1 MPTPSSSSLACTVN
15 GRAVTL
21 DIAPHSLLLD
31 VLRERLGLKGAKR
44 SCDIQVCGACTVL
57 VDGAPVSACT
67 YLAVE
72 AESREIRTVEGLAD
86 GETLHAVQAAF
97 VEYGAIQCGFC
108 TSGMLLSAAAL
119 LEENPSPTR
128 EQILHYLRGNLCRCT
143 GYQKIIDA
151 IASCATAPPHPAL
164 SPSTGERDSTEQPA
178 LSRSTEERNSTEQS
192 ALFPSTGERDSTGQ
206 PAQFRNP
213 LPHRGRGQGEG
224 AITTPAEPLR
234 VVGHSVRRVDALE
247 KVTGRARYVTDM
259 ELPGMLHVKLLR
271 SPYPHAKI
279 VRVDVTRARVAAG
292 VRAVVTSA
300 DLDWCDPYYGPAFRD
315 RPILAIEVTRHEGEP
330 VAAVVAESESAAA
343 LALELIEIAYEE
355 LPAVTTLEE
364 ALAPGAPLVH
374 TTEPLAGHF
383 ADLSTLKPR
392 PGTNICHQFH
402 LERGQ
407 GATAFGEADVVVE
420 DVYTFPRVQHYSME
434 PHAALAAWDQS
445 GDDGGTLTVWASTQN
460 PYSVRVELAKM
471 FRVPMS
477 RIRIIVPPL
486 GGGFGG
492 KTYAKREPIV
502 GALARMV
509 RRPVRLALSVE
520 EAFRTVRRCDASA
533 RVRLAFK
540 RDGTLWAAECH
551 ADFDV
556 GAYADIGP
564 RIIQKGTYTATGPY
578 RVPNI
583 VLDAKAVYTNTTPGG
598 AFRGF
603 GVPQLAWAL
612 ESLVDEAARDLGHD
626 PVDLRRQNLLGQ
638 GEEFSP
644 GDTPIDG
651 KFEESLNRATE
662 AIRWSQQPA
671 AGRAR
676 GLAMMMK
683 ASVAPT
689 VSEAI
694 VRLHADASVTV
705 LASTVEMGQGARTV
719 MAQIAAEVLAVPVE
733 SVFVAMP
740 DTAITPYDQTT
751 SSSRSTTMTGKAV
764 QEAAADV
771 REQLLRIAGRHLGVD
786 ATALQLEDGAVISAG
801 ARLPY
806 PELLRERFGMSG
818 GELIGRGIVAS
829 GRSTAALGG
838 STPFWEMAVGAA
850 EVSVDEETGAVTV
863 HSYASVADVGRCI
876 NPQQCEG
883 QDEGAVMQGIGHTL
897 LEEMLYEGGQL
908 LNANLVDYRVPR
920 AEDVP
925 AELQC
930 RFVENGDGAG
940 PFGAK
945 GAGEGSLVPVSPA
958 VGNALARLT
967 GVRFREL
974 PLTPERVWRALRQR
988 QPHA

>member
-15 GRAVTL
+15 GRAVAV
-21 DIAPHSLLLD
+21 DVMPHSLLLD
-31 VLRERLGLKGAKR
+31 VLREQLGLKGAKR

-72 AESREIRTVEGLAD
+72 AEGREIRTVEGLAD
-86 GETLHAVQAAF
+86 GDTLHAVQTAF
-97 VEYGAIQCGFC
+97 IEHGAVQCGFC

-151 IASCATAPPHPAL
+151 ITSCA
-164 SPSTGERDSTEQPA
+164 
-178 LSRSTEERNSTEQS
+178 
-192 ALFPSTGERDSTGQ
+192 
-206 PAQFRNP
+206 
-213 LPHRGRGQGEG
+213 RGQVSHSNIGRE
-224 AITTPAEPLR
+224 TTVPADREPVSNCRNVRPDPESLR
-234 VVGHSVRRVDALE
+234 VVGQSVRRVDAPE

-259 ELPGMLHVKLLR
+259 ELPGTLHAKLLR

-279 VRVDVTRARVAAG
+279 LRVDVARARAAPG

-315 RPILAIEVTRHEGEP
+315 RPILAIEVARYEGEP

-343 LALELIEIAYEE
+343 QALELIEIAYEE
-355 LPAVTTLEE
+355 LPAVTTLE
-364 ALAPGAPLVH
+364 
-374 TTEPLAGHF
+374 
-383 ADLSTLKPR
+383 
-392 PGTNICHQFH
+392 
-402 LERGQ
+402 
-407 GATAFGEADVVVE
+407 
-420 DVYTFPRVQHYSME
+420 
-434 PHAALAAWDQS
+434 
-445 GDDGGTLTVWASTQN
+445 
-460 PYSVRVELAKM
+460 
-471 FRVPMS
+471 
-477 RIRIIVPPL
+477 
-486 GGGFGG
+486 
-492 KTYAKREPIV
+492 
-502 GALARMV
+502 GALARMIG
-509 RRPVRLALSVE
+509 RPVRLALSVE

-533 RVRLAFK
+533 RVRLGFK
-540 RDGTLWAAECH
+540 RDGTLWAAECR

-638 GEEFSP
+638 GEEFAP

-651 KFEESLNRATE
+651 KFEESLNRAAE
-662 AIRWSQQPA
+662 AIRWTQQTLP
-671 AGRAR
+671 GRGR

-733 SVFVAMP
+733 RIFVAMP

-786 ATALQLEDGAVISAG
+786 ATALRLEDAAVISAG

-806 PELLRERFGMSG
+806 PELLVERFGMSG
-818 GELIGRGIVAS
+818 GELIGRGIVAP
-829 GRSTAALGG
+829 GRSAAPLGG

-925 AELQC
+925 GELQC

-967 GVRFREL
+967 GVRFRKL
-974 PLTPERVWRALRQR
+974 PLTPERVWRALRER
-988 QPHA
+988 QVTRSRES